1 MFDLFKCLTYILI
14 CVVSIQASHLQ
25 QLYEESKTANIL
37 LCLGTKE
44 SLHDIEGD
52 MLSREDSISD
62 FTKFPSDSDQ
72 QDGKGKNIIEELR
85 NKVRMEAAKN
95 NQNSFYQ
102 SGEKNANS
110 ASRKRPHPES
120 QTRQS
125 FGSGSTSPPSSSCS
139 DENGSSNGSSSN
151 RHNQT
156 TSTSNQGQDSC
167 DEDDEDDDE
176 KDKSWESIDQ
186 SRSGSKESST
196 DDGEVLRKERNRM
209 HAKLTRDRKKLFT
222 SKMQQMISDLEKK
235 NAIIRNKVK
244 WMNGGEM

>member
-37 LCLGTKE
+37 LCLGTKK

-62 FTKFPSDSDQ
+62 FTKFSSDSDQ

-102 SGEKNANS
+102 SGEKMLIVLVVRDLTQSHKQGKVLVVEALLH
-110 ASRKRPHPES
+110 PHLPALMKMDHLMDHRLIAITKLHLP
-120 QTRQS
+120 QIKGRTRVM
-125 FGSGSTSPPSSSCS
+125 
-139 DENGSSNGSSSN
+139 
-151 RHNQT
+151 
-156 TSTSNQGQDSC
+156 
-167 DEDDEDDDE
+167 
-176 KDKSWESIDQ
+176 KMM
-186 SRSGSKESST
+186 
-196 DDGEVLRKERNRM
+196 RM
-209 HAKLTRDRKKLFT
+209 MTRRINHGNLLIKAEAAVKKAALMTAKC
-222 SKMQQMISDLEKK
+222 
-235 NAIIRNKVK
+235 
-244 WMNGGEM
+244 